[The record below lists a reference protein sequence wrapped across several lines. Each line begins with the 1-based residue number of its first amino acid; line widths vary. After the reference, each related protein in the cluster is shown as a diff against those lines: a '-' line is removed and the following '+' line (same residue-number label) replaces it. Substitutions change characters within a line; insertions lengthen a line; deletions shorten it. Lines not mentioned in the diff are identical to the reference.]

1 MSSLCHKQLFLP
13 LPFGY
18 ASADPA
24 GLYRQGFGYYYGLR
38 SCRART
44 LRMLRRLMSAIWCWS
59 EPSGKSGRAWLI
71 RTSRSISSI
80 RVRRINSLID
90 STRIVASIVFVR
102 ANRGLLAEA
111 PCSGGGGCIACDRN
125 EEEGCFSAEPR
136 TRCGG
141 RQKHLRPSADERCEM
156 AGS

>member
-1 MSSLCHKQLFLP
+1 MSDGALV
-13 LPFGY
+13 
-18 ASADPA
+18 
-24 GLYRQGFGYYYGLR
+24 
-38 SCRART
+38 
-44 LRMLRRLMSAIWCWS
+44 
-59 EPSGKSGRAWLI
+59 I

-80 RVRRINSLID
+80 RVRRISSLID
-90 STRIVASIVFVR
+90 STRIVASIVFGR

-125 EEEGCFSAEPR
+125 EEEECFSAQPR

-156 AGS
+156 AESKDGIGVVGWSERVLASYVELCVSPRLNSSSG